1 MIGIALQHRD
11 DIVEFMPSEYSLGK
25 PSFQDLENHQPNLV
39 LYFLYQEL
47 SSVKKNKMTN
57 RLFIKTIS
65 DNLINQENHNKFILY
80 SNAIKSSK
88 KLLNVICLKAKN
100 IANAFPTNCPS
111 KSLIQL
117 TRLISNV

>member
-1 MIGIALQHRD
+1 
-11 DIVEFMPSEYSLGK
+11 
-25 PSFQDLENHQPNLV
+25 
-39 LYFLYQEL
+39 
-47 SSVKKNKMTN
+47 MTN

-100 IANAFPTNCPS
+100 IANAFPTNFPRN
-111 KSLIQL
+111 SLIQL